1 MPREITNN
9 EFENEVIKSDKLVL
23 VDFFATW
30 CPPCKMLAPVLEKIS
45 EDRKDFKILKL
56 NTDENIELSINY
68 SIESIPT
75 MILFKDGI
83 EMDRMIGY
91 TSEEEIIRTVNK
103 YI

>member
-68 SIESIPT
+68 SIEAVPT
-75 MILFKDGI
+75 MIIFKDG
-83 EMDRMIGY
+83 EELDRMVGY
-91 TSEEEIIRTVNK
+91 TDENEIIRTVSK

>member
-75 MILFKDGI
+75 MIIFKDGI

>member
-56 NTDENIELSINY
+56 NTDENIQLSINY

-75 MILFKDGI
+75 MIIFKDGI